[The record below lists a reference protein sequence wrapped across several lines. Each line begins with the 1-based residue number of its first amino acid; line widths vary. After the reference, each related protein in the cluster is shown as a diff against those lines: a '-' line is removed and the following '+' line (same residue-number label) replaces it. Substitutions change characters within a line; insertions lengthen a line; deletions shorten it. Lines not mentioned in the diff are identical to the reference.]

1 MIKKK
6 KRISGFDITNNII
19 FIILSFI
26 SLFPIYLIIAN
37 AFSSEADIQALGYAV
52 YPLHFTFNAFKFIF
66 KDPSQLLYST
76 GTTLIYSIGKTFFTT
91 LVSAMLGYALSRK
104 EFIFK
109 KFINVLLLITMF
121 FQAGLIPSYII
132 NTQVYHL
139 DNTWWIYLLPT
150 AISGFNIFLYRSF
163 FNQVPQSVIESA
175 EIDGASHMKILFK
188 ISLPLT
194 STLIATNFFLNMRG
208 LWSDFTTTL
217 YYISDP
223 KMYTLE
229 YYIQLISK
237 DAEMMKE
244 NLMAMGMKATEIPTE
259 SMKFALV
266 FLTLIPLLVVFPFFQ
281 RYFKKGLTVGA
292 VKG

>member
-26 SLFPIYLIIAN
+26 SLFPIYLIVAN

-52 YPLHFTFNAFKFIF
+52 YPLHFTFSAFKFIF